1 MSAPLVVLV
10 GPPGAG
16 KTSVGA
22 ALAALTG
29 APFRDVDAD
38 IEASTGRSI
47 PDIFTLDG
55 EDAFRALER
64 AAVAAA
70 LTEHTGILSLGGGA
84 VLDPGTRELLRGHRV
99 AFLHVSMSQGVQR
112 TGMATNRPLLVGIN
126 PRATFKA
133 LLDARLPL
141 YREVAS
147 IEIATD
153 TLTVDEVA
161 ATIAVELELVQ

>member
-29 APFRDVDAD
+29 AAFRDVDAD
-38 IEASTGRSI
+38 IEASAGRSI
-47 PDIFTLDG
+47 PDIFTIDG

-64 AAVAAA
+64 VAVARA
-70 LTEHTGILSLGGGA
+70 LAEHTGILSLGGGA
-84 VLDPGTRELLRGHRV
+84 VLDAGSRQLLGGQRV
-99 AFLHVSMSQGVQR
+99 VFLNVSMPQGVSR
-112 TGMATNRPLLVGIN
+112 TGMAVNRPLLVGIN
-126 PRATFKA
+126 PRATYLS
-133 LLDARLPL
+133 LLKARLPL
-141 YREVAS
+141 YREVAT

-153 TLTVDEVA
+153 ILTVDEVA
-161 ATIAVELELVQ
+161 ATIAREWELVQ

>member
-38 IEASTGRSI
+38 IESSTGRSI

-55 EDAFRALER
+55 EDAFRTLER
-64 AAVAAA
+64 TAVAAA
-70 LTEHTGILSLGGGA
+70 LAEHTGILSLGGGA

-99 AFLHVSMSQGVQR
+99 AFLHVSMAQGVQR

-161 ATIAVELELVQ
+161 GRIAAELELVQ